1 MEALLFLADI
11 VAMVVLVRWSVRH
24 EEKAAKHA

>member
-11 VAMVVLVRWSVRH
+11 VAMVYLVYWSARH
-24 EEKAAKHA
+24 EGVVSKNA

>member
-11 VAMVVLVRWSVRH
+11 VAMVYLAYWSARQEGLVS
-24 EEKAAKHA
+24 KNA

>member
-11 VAMVVLVRWSVRH
+11 LAMVYLVYWSVRQ
-24 EEKAAKHA
+24 KGVVSKNA